1 VDLQAE
7 DIPPADTREVEMTLQ
22 APTRITIEVH
32 HPDGDAGGAAPFV
45 RVVPESQA
53 SAAPSMAEPREDVPA
68 PAAFDPGECRCLD
81 DDDCNADHAND

>member
-1 VDLQAE
+1 MA
-7 DIPPADTREVEMTLQ
+7 MQ

-32 HPDGDAGGAAPFV
+32 HPDPGALAATPVVRVIPEAPGAAQP
-45 RVVPESQA
+45 PMA
-53 SAAPSMAEPREDVPA
+53 STPREDVPG